1 MIKGIN
7 HITLSVSDL
16 ERSFT
21 FYTRILT
28 CRPVARWARGAY
40 LLAGDSWLCLS
51 LDPETRDGPH
61 AEYTHIAFSVD
72 AEAYAAFANTVTT
85 AGLSVWKANKS
96 EGESLYILDPDGH
109 KLEIHI
115 GDLESRLAALKESPY
130 EGLQL
135 FDYSAISNR

>member
-7 HITLSVSDL
+7 HVTLSVADL

-21 FYTRILT
+21 FYTSILM
-28 CRPVARWARGAY
+28 CRPVARWARGAD

-51 LDPETRDGPH
+51 LDPETRDGPY

-72 AEAYAAFANTVTT
+72 ANAYAAFLDTVKT
-85 AGLSVWKANKS
+85 ARLPVWKTNKS
-96 EGESLYILDPDGH
+96 EGQSLYILDPDGH
-109 KLEIHI
+109 KLEMHV
-115 GDLESRLAALKESPY
+115 GDLESRLAALKELPY

-135 FDYSAISNR
+135 FDHPAINNR